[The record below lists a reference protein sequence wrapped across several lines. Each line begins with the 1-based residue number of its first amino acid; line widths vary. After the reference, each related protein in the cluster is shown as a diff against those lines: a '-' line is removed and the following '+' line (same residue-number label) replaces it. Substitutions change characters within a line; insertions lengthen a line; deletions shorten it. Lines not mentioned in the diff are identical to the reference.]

1 MSNPFMTG
9 PGPIPSP
16 SPSTPSSTA
25 PFAPGAAAANQGF
38 EVDLSSASNGYVVP
52 DGLYRV
58 RCVGVE
64 QTVSN
69 AGNPMFKWSFVVV
82 DGEHAGHD
90 FLYFTALT
98 PAAMWKVAEVVVAL
112 GVGQAGQVVKFKAS
126 DVINREA
133 IASVEKSEYN
143 GQERSQIRNVAAI
156 GTQMPGR

>member
-1 MSNPFMTG
+1 MANNPFM
-9 PGPIPSP
+9 PG
-16 SPSTPSSTA
+16 STPA
-25 PFAPGAAAANQGF
+25 PNAASAANAPAMPPVPGAAAANQGF
-38 EVDLSSASNGYVVP
+38 EIDLSSAANGFVIP

-69 AGNPMFKWSFVVV
+69 AGNPMFKWSFVVTE
-82 DGEHAGHD
+82 GEHAGHD

-133 IASVEKSEYN
+133 VASVEKSEYN
-143 GQERSQIRNVAAI
+143 GQERSQIRSIASIN
-156 GTQMPGR
+156 T